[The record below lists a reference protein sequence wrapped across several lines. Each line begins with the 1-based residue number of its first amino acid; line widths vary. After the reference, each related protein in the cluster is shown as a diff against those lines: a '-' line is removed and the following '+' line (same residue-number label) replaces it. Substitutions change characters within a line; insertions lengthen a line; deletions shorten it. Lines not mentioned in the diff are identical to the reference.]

1 MPAVRAIHPSTPN
14 SGRILRIDQCRS
26 SPFALIEIQDHSGRT
41 IPAEPDP
48 VTDHHLARL
57 ATENRTVAVRHAGR
71 LLPVPDQ
78 RDHFGDEYV
87 GIMTK
92 HCDQVG
98 HIAFTGVSGRGADCG
113 RRTGE
118 CPGGGG

>member
-57 ATENRTVAVRHAGR
+57 ATENRTVAVRHAG
-71 LLPVPDQ
+71 V
-78 RDHFGDEYV
+78 
-87 GIMTK
+87 
-92 HCDQVG
+92 
-98 HIAFTGVSGRGADCG
+98 DCYQFPISAI
-113 RRTGE
+113 TSAMSTSE
-118 CPGGGG
+118 S